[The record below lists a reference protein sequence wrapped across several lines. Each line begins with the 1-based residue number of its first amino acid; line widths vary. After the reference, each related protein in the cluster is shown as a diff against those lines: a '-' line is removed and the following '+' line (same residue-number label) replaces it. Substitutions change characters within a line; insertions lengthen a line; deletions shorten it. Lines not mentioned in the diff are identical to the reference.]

1 MVIKEGTS
9 RELAIKAESLGII
22 VNNYAL
28 EMAANVNLL
37 KLKVDAMAAY
47 LPDNDRRPYEHAQK
61 LAYFIL
67 ADSYGLF
74 DCYDDLETLRAHLA
88 KRACEEERKKN
99 RKTGE
104 VKPEVKPERNCDH
117 YKTPE
122 EAYDAWYEFCT
133 ANHDD
138 KGCAGC
144 GGCQFYKGKG
154 GCFVHFLYA
163 EYKPEVK
170 Q

>member
-1 MVIKEGTS
+1 MMEIKEGTS
-9 RELAIKAESLGII
+9 RELASKAESLSII

-61 LAYFIL
+61 LADFIL

-74 DCYDDLETLRAHLA
+74 ECADDLETLHAHLA

-104 VKPEVKPERNCDH
+104 VKPEEKPERNCDH
-117 YKTPE
+117 YKTVA
-122 EAYDAWYEFCT
+122 EAVKAYWAFCT
-133 ANHDD
+133 AHYQYKDHS
-138 KGCAGC
+138 C
-144 GGCQFYKGKG
+144 GTCPFQNGPCLARF
-154 GCFVHFLYA
+154 FYA